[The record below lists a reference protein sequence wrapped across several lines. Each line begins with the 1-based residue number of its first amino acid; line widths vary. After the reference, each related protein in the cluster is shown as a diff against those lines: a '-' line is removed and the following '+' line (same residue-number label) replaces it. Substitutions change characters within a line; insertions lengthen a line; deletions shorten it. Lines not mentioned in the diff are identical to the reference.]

1 MGLNVWGYTE
11 ILPTSVVEEI
21 RDQQWKAMNY
31 LALIVRIVHGVVHVC
46 VKKQRAINIKPRDA
60 LSGKEK
66 EPALIVVNT
75 RTLPTPPLP
84 IPLPPYSISWPPPSR
99 ERGWLNEGHR
109 IPETD
114 SFWSISE
121 SVHSNHHLHHER
133 AVVNTLLRRAQTFV
147 SEDLSWHKEG
157 NSARQAFGLLRS
169 RFFVVS
175 RNTSPWH
182 PKKRLRRRLQSWT
195 K

>member
-46 VKKQRAINIKPRDA
+46 VKKQSAIKPRDA

-84 IPLPPYSISWPPPSR
+84 IPLPPYSIS
-99 ERGWLNEGHR
+99 
-109 IPETD
+109 
-114 SFWSISE
+114 
-121 SVHSNHHLHHER
+121 
-133 AVVNTLLRRAQTFV
+133 
-147 SEDLSWHKEG
+147 
-157 NSARQAFGLLRS
+157 
-169 RFFVVS
+169 
-175 RNTSPWH
+175 
-182 PKKRLRRRLQSWT
+182 
-195 K
+195 